1 MKTART
7 HITNFGSFLPAFRH
21 DFQGY
26 ITYHDSPKYNAMTKD
41 ELRQTMSEHRLSA
54 CRAAAAVALAGFVMT
69 IIVFSGGVVHLT
81 LGGDEL
87 RQRVWECQDEIGDR
101 SQEGWEFCMD
111 LLTKP
116 APSEDGC

>member
-1 MKTART
+1 MNEQARSPCSRVPDRGT
-7 HITNFGSFLPAFRH
+7 IISRSMNDDPKENPMVNAFLTTLALSVRFLTWIR
-21 DFQGY
+21 
-26 ITYHDSPKYNAMTKD
+26 A
-41 ELRQTMSEHRLSA
+41 ERQ
-54 CRAAAAVALAGFVMT
+54 ALMPIAGFVMT

-87 RQRVWECQDEIGDR
+87 RQRAWECQDEIGDR